1 MTCDFRAGSRRA
13 KTVSVRKR
21 KTPTAYDEQTE
32 PIEMVPLKEMST
44 TVEVDSP
51 MDDVETEPPEST
63 EAGWSSILFAI
74 FKILT
79 LGIAVF
85 VYDIYSK

>member
-1 MTCDFRAGSRRA
+1 
-13 KTVSVRKR
+13 
-21 KTPTAYDEQTE
+21 
-32 PIEMVPLKEMST
+32 MVALKEMST

-51 MDDVETEPPEST
+51 RDCVETEPPEST
-63 EAGWSSILFAI
+63 DAGGSSILFAI